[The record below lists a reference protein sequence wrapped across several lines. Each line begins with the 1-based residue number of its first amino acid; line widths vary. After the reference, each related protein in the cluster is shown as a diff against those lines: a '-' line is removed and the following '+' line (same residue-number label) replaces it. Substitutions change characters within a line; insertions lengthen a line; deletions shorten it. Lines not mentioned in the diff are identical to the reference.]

1 MVKTAMTKASH
12 IMLKARSMMLLTI
25 GMFLPAAGF
34 ADDAK
39 SSNTDG
45 DPLPV
50 VTFSVEGL
58 LAESRYASR
67 WLLFHPVESTAY
79 SDDWPRPIAD
89 FDFQDDSALAR
100 VSKLR
105 SLSLLT
111 LTETGR
117 TRLFLGINEEGLVGL
132 HFSTFRHHGDER
144 YLEVV
149 RMPYLKEKEPD
160 SEVEQLGA
168 ESN

>member
-1 MVKTAMTKASH
+1 MRKASW
-12 IMLKARSMMLLTI
+12 MALLTI
-25 GMFLPAAGF
+25 GMLLSAAGF

-45 DPLPV
+45 EPLPV
-50 VTFSVEGL
+50 VTLSVEVL
-58 LAESRYASR
+58 LAELGHVSR
-67 WLLFHPVESTAY
+67 WQLFHPVEVMAY

-89 FDFQDDSALAR
+89 FDFQDASALAR

-111 LTETGR
+111 LAEIGQ
-117 TRLFLGINEEGLVGL
+117 TRLFLGVNDDGLVGL
-132 HFSTFRHHGDER
+132 HFSAFPRYGDER

-149 RMPYLKEKEPD
+149 RMPYLMENEPD
-160 SEVEQLGA
+160 SEAERLGP

>member
-1 MVKTAMTKASH
+1 
-12 IMLKARSMMLLTI
+12 MLKASWMAQLVIGMLLS
-25 GMFLPAAGF
+25 AAGF

-45 DPLPV
+45 EPLPV
-50 VTFSVEGL
+50 VTLSIETL
-58 LAESRYASR
+58 LAESEHAPR
-67 WLLFHPVESTAY
+67 WQLFHPIEAMAY

-89 FDFQDDSALAR
+89 FDFQDASALTR
-100 VSKLR
+100 IRKLR

-111 LTETGR
+111 LAEIR
-117 TRLFLGINEEGLVGL
+117 QTRLFLGVDEKGLVGL
-132 HFSTFRHHGDER
+132 HFSTFLHYGDER
-144 YLEVV
+144 YLELI

-160 SEVEQLGA
+160 SEIEQLGP

>member
-1 MVKTAMTKASH
+1 MPKASWMTLL
-12 IMLKARSMMLLTI
+12 IIGMLLS
-25 GMFLPAAGF
+25 AAGF

-45 DPLPV
+45 EPLPE
-50 VTFSVEGL
+50 VTLSVEAL
-58 LAESRYASR
+58 HAELGYTSR
-67 WLLFHPVESTAY
+67 WHLFDSVEAMAY
-79 SDDWPRPIAD
+79 SDDWPRAIAD

-105 SLSLLT
+105 NLSLLT
-111 LTETGR
+111 LVEIGQ
-117 TRLFLGINEEGLVGL
+117 TRLFLGINDDGLVGL
-132 HFSTFRHHGDER
+132 HFNAFPRDGDAH

-160 SEVEQLGA
+160 SQD
-168 ESN
+168 

>member
-1 MVKTAMTKASH
+1 MPKASW
-12 IMLKARSMMLLTI
+12 MTLLTI
-25 GMFLPAAGF
+25 GMLLSTAGF

-39 SSNTDG
+39 SSNTDSE
-45 DPLPV
+45 PLPE
-50 VTFSVEGL
+50 VTLSVEAL
-58 LAESRYASR
+58 HAESGYTSR
-67 WLLFHPVESTAY
+67 WQLFDSVEAVAN
-79 SDDWPRPIAD
+79 SDDWPRAIAD